1 MLKKDLFQLLLMD
14 IPNSIKRKLL
24 SLTVNFGSMGIVIFT
39 DISKTEYQNSKKI
52 TVSLRKLH
60 FEQST
65 EYNINK
71 EELAK

>member
-1 MLKKDLFQLLLMD
+1 
-14 IPNSIKRKLL
+14 
-24 SLTVNFGSMGIVIFT
+24 MGIVIFA
-39 DISKTEYQNSKKI
+39 DISKTEYQNSRKI